1 MSDGTR
7 TRDRLDHNQELYQLS
22 YAHHCALRVTWYAA
36 FGSGAGGGATRGA
49 SSVRRPGLAPPRQLV
64 GNGRGPGLRPHP
76 PPPATTD
83 APRRWWGRHGA
94 ELRWQAELGRLLID
108 PVYAGKGVPRGNGG
122 PVMLIP
128 GFMAGDSSMSVMA
141 GWLERMGHA
150 PHRSGIAWNVGC
162 SNTAI
167 NALEARAERIAPT
180 RGGSSP

>member
-1 MSDGTR
+1 MA
-7 TRDRLDHNQELYQLS
+7 Q
-22 YAHHCALRVTWYAA
+22 A
-36 FGSGAGGGATRGA
+36 FDPT
-49 SSVRRPGLAPPRQLV
+49 
-64 GNGRGPGLRPHP
+64 P
-76 PPPATTD
+76 PPPAPPD

-162 SNTAI
+162 SNTALD
-167 NALEARAERIAPT
+167 ALEARAERIAGD
-180 RGGSSP
+180 RGGRSP